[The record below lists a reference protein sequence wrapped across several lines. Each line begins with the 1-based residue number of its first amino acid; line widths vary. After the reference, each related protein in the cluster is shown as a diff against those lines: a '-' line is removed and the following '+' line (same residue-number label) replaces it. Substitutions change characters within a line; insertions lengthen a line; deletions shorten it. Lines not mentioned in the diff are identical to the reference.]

1 VRREEVR
8 RWRTRPSARQRQIKG
23 YRGGHMGGGPQA
35 RPSISA
41 VETWESGL
49 DGGVRWR
56 WTVEPD
62 GI

>member
-1 VRREEVR
+1 
-8 RWRTRPSARQRQIKG
+8 
-23 YRGGHMGGGPQA
+23 MGGGPQA

-41 VETWESGL
+41 VETWEGGL